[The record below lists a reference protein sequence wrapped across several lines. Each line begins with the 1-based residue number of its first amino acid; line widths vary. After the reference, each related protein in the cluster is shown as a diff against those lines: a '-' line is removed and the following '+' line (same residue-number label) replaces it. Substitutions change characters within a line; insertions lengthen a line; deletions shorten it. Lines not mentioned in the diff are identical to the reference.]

1 MFEQRQKAEENMIQL
16 EKQIEE
22 VTILNFVFFLRFTE
36 TIVVLNVLSNYFFI
50 LNSVIFVL
58 KKRNTSIILLPL
70 QENQKIM
77 HIINEMPD
85 KEKAKYLEMRSKN
98 QELQQ
103 RAIEMQN
110 ELDEI
115 TKERDRLHVEI
126 SGSQLRLDAVRI
138 F

>member
-1 MFEQRQKAEENMIQL
+1 MIQL